1 MMRSIVI
8 VAVLGCALAAAPTE
22 DDALLHS
29 RVGAGNGLEQTA
41 FSSAVE
47 QKNHG
52 HSPHG
57 HSPHGHSPH
66 RHYPFGDSRRR
77 RVPGGWSNWGGCNRN
92 CGGGSRYRACNSPT
106 AAWGGPQCSGST
118 RTSCNTHNCP
128 RNGGWGGFGNWGGCS
143 RSCAGGTK
151 YRYRSCNNPTAA
163 WGGSACRGSSSSSTS
178 CNTQACPVDCVPGR
192 WSPWSACTK
201 SCGGGSKTMT
211 RSLAQPRYGGK
222 RCPARTTTTGCSDGP
237 CPVHCAVSTWT
248 GWTGCT
254 KSCGTGSQS
263 RSRTVTKSAQHGG
276 YVCPFLAE
284 KQACNRDSCPI
295 DGTWSSWG
303 SFGKCDK
310 SCGTGSQS
318 RTRSCVGRAF
328 GGKACVGSTS
338 NSAACNTHSCPVDC
352 VVPAFGAWTT
362 CTLSCGTG
370 SQKRKRATVAP
381 QFGGVA
387 CPHAS
392 ETRTCMEQPCPIDG
406 GWTDFTAWSSCSKKC
421 DSGITFRTR
430 TCTQPATMYGG
441 VPCAGDKREQKACN
455 TQVCNCPTCSLTNGL
470 LTIAHST
477 VHNDGAAGAHGP
489 RKIHANCQS
498 NKIAVC
504 APTHVIAHTCRYNR
518 DTKACA
524 CTCKKP
530 NYTHGPGMVQ
540 AGHFR
545 DHVVMKK
552 NVSPLVKS
560 SATTSAADVFISEV
574 VEGGAYTKAV
584 ELFNPTTIDIK
595 LDGITLQW
603 HHNGKTFTAKKNL
616 GYDMNLAGYT
626 IGAGKTFVI
635 CRNQKP
641 SEALKSGKCDITNAS
656 KGLNGQGKN
665 AVAHNGDDAIEL
677 KYNGKVI
684 DVIGKVGQK
693 VTCWKDAKGKC
704 LTKNVTIHR
713 RASVRVGSATFRPIE
728 WDLSKKD
735 YVANL
740 GIHM

>member
-1 MMRSIVI
+1 MRSFAIAALVGT
-8 VAVLGCALAAAPTE
+8 VASAPATIFKQGDAPKCFLTASGETVVEYVSSMHPSFKCTPSGAACTCTAKHPTHHTGGCRQLTHTSGQVYSVEGDCSDSGKNAIDGAWSAFSAWNVCSKTCGTGTQFARRTCTNPVPFNGGAGCA
-22 DDALLHS
+22 
-29 RVGAGNGLEQTA
+29 
-41 FSSAVE
+41 
-47 QKNHG
+47 
-52 HSPHG
+52 
-57 HSPHGHSPH
+57 
-66 RHYPFGDSRRR
+66 
-77 RVPGGWSNWGGCNRN
+77 
-92 CGGGSRYRACNSPT
+92 
-106 AAWGGPQCSGST
+106 
-118 RTSCNTHNCP
+118 
-128 RNGGWGGFGNWGGCS
+128 
-143 RSCAGGTK
+143 
-151 YRYRSCNNPTAA
+151 
-163 WGGSACRGSSSSSTS
+163 GSA
-178 CNTQACPVDCVPGR
+178 
-192 WSPWSACTK
+192 
-201 SCGGGSKTMT
+201 
-211 RSLAQPRYGGK
+211 
-222 RCPARTTTTGCSDGP
+222 TTTQ
-237 CPVHCAVSTWT
+237 
-248 GWTGCT
+248 
-254 KSCGTGSQS
+254 SCGT
-263 RSRTVTKSAQHGG
+263 SA
-276 YVCPFLAE
+276 
-284 KQACNRDSCPI
+284 CPI
-295 DGTWSSWG
+295 NGKWSSWT
-303 SFGKCDK
+303 SFGACTK

-477 VHNDGAAGAHGP
+477 VHKDGAAGAHGP
-489 RKIHANCQS
+489 RKIHAKCQS
-498 NKIAVC
+498 KNAAC

-552 NVSPLVKS
+552 NVSPLVKAT
-560 SATTSAADVFISEV
+560 ATTSAADVFISEV

-603 HHNGKTFTAKKNL
+603 HHNGKVFTKKNK

-665 AVAHNGDDAIEL
+665 AVAHNGDDAIEMF
-677 KYNGKVI
+677 YNGKVI
-684 DVIGKVGQK
+684 DVIGKVGEK
-693 VTCWKDAKGKC
+693 VSCWKDAKGKC
-704 LTKNVTIHR
+704 LTKDVTIHR